1 MIEGTTV
8 RLRGKR
14 LADAPVDY
22 AWKTDAELA
31 YLDGASP
38 LGIPF
43 SRYLSS
49 YAEELRYTSV
59 RRRCFAIETLDGKH
73 IGNCMY
79 YNVDEDRV
87 EAELGI
93 LIGNRDYWD
102 KGYGSDVVTALITQ
116 IFKETNL
123 KRVYLHTLDGNM
135 RAQRCFQK
143 CGFLPC
149 GRVTRD
155 GRNFIIME
163 IRKADWLA
171 STEKRTLQHS
181 G

>member
-1 MIEGTTV
+1 MIKGTRV
-8 RLRGKR
+8 RLREKR
-14 LADAPVDY
+14 LADASLDY
-22 AWKTDAELA
+22 AWKTDTELA
-31 YLDGASP
+31 YLDATSP

-49 YAEELRYTSV
+49 YAEELRYANA
-59 RRRCFAIETLDGKH
+59 RRHCFAIETLDGKH

-79 YNVDEDRV
+79 YNVDEDGV

-93 LIGNRDYWD
+93 LIGERDYWD
-102 KGYGSDVVTALITQ
+102 KGYGSDAVTALITQ
-116 IFKETNL
+116 LFKETNL
-123 KRVYLHTLDGNM
+123 KRIYLHTLDGNI

-149 GRVTRD
+149 VRVTRD

-171 STEKRTLQHS
+171 SAEKRTLQHS
-181 G
+181 C